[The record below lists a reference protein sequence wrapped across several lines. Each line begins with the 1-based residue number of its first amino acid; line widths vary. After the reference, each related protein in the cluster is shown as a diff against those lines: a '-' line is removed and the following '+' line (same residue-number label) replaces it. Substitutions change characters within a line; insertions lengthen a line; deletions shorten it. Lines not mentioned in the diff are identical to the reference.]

1 MTSAA
6 VAFTF
11 YVDLNPNSD
20 CPDGYSF
27 CMTRPQDGYCCPSDM
42 VLRGVTS
49 SGYTSSKVVAGFVVQ
64 DGAGN
69 QATLFNADGSARSN
83 KGFTTEEIQI
93 INNASMETG
102 TASNIGLGRKEYD
115 NTGSITYIVLG
126 DGDEIT
132 ETGQQPRSP
141 SCERVHMN
149 LYTCNTYTYNSNG
162 GGTTCTGKQKIG
174 EIYYKKDAGYF
185 TNPNYSSSSRL
196 KDENMTS
203 GTTLSVPT
211 RSGYTF
217 RGYFTSVWTDAV
229 GGSSSLTDSSSYI
242 NNLNPYRTIGN
253 AYIPWKEN
261 LVNGNTSGN
270 ELFLR
275 APNWVVSGPGVSC
288 PSAGYQIDLYAG
300 WAENCEDSAYC
311 KMTITGK
318 NGKDMNH
325 MVMATNNTSITGQW
339 LPGAVEYERVQTCKT
354 GTPIGTEYV
363 TKKYGSQS
371 LTFALGTSGLGCED
385 KGGNGAGASQ
395 ITINY
400 YDASGNKKGYT
411 SCNIGETVT
420 LNGATTLTDVTA
432 FKFKGAASGGTTFN
446 RGETYSC
453 NVTRVFTQYTTSGDN
468 YIVNLEPATTGGN
481 GGGSDGKINV
491 TINLG
496 GGEID
501 GEGSVSGKYDEGA
514 SVSVEKL
521 GEITRGDGAIA
532 TGLKGAGES
541 SSDARNTVTVSDKGG
556 GSAEYE
562 VVWSCPDGMV
572 MNPQGVCVDPDG
584 DYIDRGG
591 NSVPPSQLT
600 CWRDENGDGIHD
612 TNYCY
617 WHVNITF
624 HGKPAGSSLNVTDP
638 NEGKTLDCYGG
649 QGCHTT
655 STDRFCASYLAAPA
669 APNTCA
675 TMHMPTAT
683 GYKFRGYYRTPL
695 PTDIITQTSTTNGGA
710 YNNFFPKST
719 ATNATTMSITGHA
732 IVVMSD
738 TPVATNASINIDVY
752 GGWARACDTSDPNA
766 ICDLKQGIWWNTHDN
781 LGKGDVRYDTGCAD
795 GYVLRSGGGTYK
807 PICETE
813 KGGDGNLAYVFKD
826 QWGNT
831 VSCNGPA
838 ANCTLG
844 DTFSLTNTYA
854 VQQACGSN
862 YKLKYLI
869 TTGESGDWWKPGK
882 SGMSC
887 STNLLGSGNPRTI
900 IGTVCNN
907 FCTIG
912 QHYDD
917 LHGTC
922 VGLANQG
929 DTPNSLGVTMPR
941 ITNYQGTS
949 YWVVNGS
956 DMVQDLWGTCA
967 NNSCTADCPT
977 LQCDDGYGLVVDSTG
992 PHCVVKTGGGDA
1004 PSYTCP
1010 SLSELGI
1017 NLPGVT
1023 VKVTKSGADACTYT
1037 LSCSGDH
1044 MTLVGNSS
1052 VTCYGS
1058 NGTHGCTNA
1067 WVSSQIGSSQCK
1079 FQCPSPAG
1087 SAAHTSVSRAHT
1099 YGEGTSGKK
1108 CDYKVVCST
1117 DCPASN
1123 GWQMTYDGILFGFG
1137 GYATSGDDWTPVTVS
1152 CEGNDCYNNM
1162 PGTNMI
1168 NPNMN
1173 GVMFSKFACLQRPSF
1188 TKCPAV
1194 RWLNMTNLANVT
1206 IGNPALSGTTCSYDM
1221 GCSSGTL
1228 TGSGS
1233 DPLTCTGDAC
1243 TVKAINNRLTTTNY
1257 SCSASSFTCPTSG
1270 WNMPT
1275 GVGFNAPTQSGQ
1287 TCTYKAKCT
1296 NGGTLTGGNGTIT
1309 CTGTSGCTMAY
1320 LTAQFGAYSCPT
1332 GSTAQCPTTGW
1343 NMQTGV
1349 GFNGPSLLGSTC
1361 TYTPK
1366 CTNGGTLYNGDA
1378 VSNGATITCT
1388 LGGTGSAACTTDNLG
1403 TMFRPY
1409 YCPVSVTCPSVGTFG
1424 NLANGT
1430 IAAPTKPNVSTC
1442 RYQLSCNTN
1451 YTLNG
1456 YNPIECS
1463 GDTCNTNYLSSQ
1475 LQQRS
1480 CQSNSISCP
1489 SKPTITNG
1497 TVTTNH
1503 TSTQCKYTLDCNDGY
1518 AEIGTPL
1525 TYTCTSSQCT
1535 QQNVN
1540 SWASELRCQIQCPTN
1555 GLSSWSNHGSVNYSV
1570 TSDNSCKYEFGCD
1583 SGYSLSPSSPTA
1595 VTCTGTSGSNGCTSS
1610 WLTSKLASYS
1620 CQQNFTCP
1628 SKADVSGMLPDHM
1641 LISEPTL
1648 LSGNKCKYTLSCQ
1661 SGGYTLNPSSPNT
1674 VTCTGSQC
1682 TDGGVAALVE
1692 GTYTCNFT
1700 CPEVSSLPQP
1710 NNATLTFIR
1719 QDGNSCDYR
1728 QTCDFGYKL
1737 SNGNSVALPE
1747 CSGSECFSNN
1757 YAYFTNFYNQ
1767 HQCAVAC
1774 PNASEFH
1781 SNLMVGI
1788 TNMNITNTV
1797 NCKYAVQ
1804 CESSDYALFYNGVAL
1819 QSTPVTKSCDR
1830 TDDEC
1835 EYYLF
1840 NDYTCKPRCPDVIQ
1854 SNYYPVTATNISS
1867 QSNATYCA
1875 YDLSCND
1882 YHLSVVE
1889 QPQPM
1894 MVPRTGSTTNI
1905 ENTGKNMLSAYTC
1918 AE

>member
-1 MTSAA
+1 
-6 VAFTF
+6 
-11 YVDLNPNSD
+11 
-20 CPDGYSF
+20 
-27 CMTRPQDGYCCPSDM
+27 M
-42 VLRGVTS
+42 VT
-49 SGYTSSKVVAGFVVQ
+49 
-64 DGAGN
+64 
-69 QATLFNADGSARSN
+69 
-83 KGFTTEEIQI
+83 I

-115 NTGSITYIVLG
+115 NTGNITYIVLG

-162 GGTTCTGKQKIG
+162 GGTTCTGKQKVG

-300 WAENCEDSAYC
+300 WAENCEDSSYC

-371 LTFALGTSGLGCED
+371 LTFALGTAGLGCED

-420 LNGATTLTDVTA
+420 LNGATTLTNVTA

-481 GGGSDGKINV
+481 GGDSDGKINV

-501 GEGSVSGKYDEGA
+501 GEGSVSGKFAEGETL
-514 SVSVEKL
+514 SVEDL
-521 GEITRGDGAIA
+521 GGITRGDGAIV

-541 SSDARNTVTVSDKGG
+541 SSGARDTVTVSDKGG

-617 WHVNITF
+617 WLVNITF
-624 HGKPAGSSLNVTDP
+624 HGKPAGSNLNVTDP
-638 NEGKTLDCYGG
+638 NEGKILNCHGG

-655 STDRFCASYLAAPA
+655 NTDRFCASYLAAPA

-738 TPVATNASINIDVY
+738 TPVAANASINIDVY
-752 GGWARACDTSDPNA
+752 AGWARACDTSDPNA

-781 LGKGDVRYDTGCAD
+781 LSKGDVRYDTGCAD

-838 ANCTLG
+838 ASCTLG

-912 QHYDD
+912 QHYDN

-1023 VKVTKSGADACTYT
+1023 VNVTKSGADACTYT

-1058 NGTHGCTNA
+1058 NGTHGCTYA
-1067 WVSSQIGSSQCK
+1067 WLSSQIGSSQCQ

-1087 SAAHTSVSRAHT
+1087 SAAHTSVSRAHA

-1108 CDYKVVCST
+1108 CDYKVVCNT

-1137 GYATSGDDWTPVTVS
+1137 GYATSGDDWTPVIVS

-1162 PGTNMI
+1162 PGYTNMI

-1173 GVMFSKFACLQRPSF
+1173 GVMLSKFACLQRPSF

-1309 CTGTSGCTMAY
+1309 CT
-1320 LTAQFGAYSCPT
+1320 
-1332 GSTAQCPTTGW
+1332 
-1343 NMQTGV
+1343 
-1349 GFNGPSLLGSTC
+1349 
-1361 TYTPK
+1361 
-1366 CTNGGTLYNGDA
+1366 
-1378 VSNGATITCT
+1378 
-1388 LGGTGSAACTTDNLG
+1388 LGGTGSTACTTDNLG

-1409 YCPVSVTCPSVGTFG
+1409 FCPIPVTCPSVGTFG
-1424 NLANGT
+1424 NLANGR
-1430 IAAPTKPNVSTC
+1430 IEEPTKPNVS
-1442 RYQLSCNTN
+1442 L
-1451 YTLNG
+1451 
-1456 YNPIECS
+1456 
-1463 GDTCNTNYLSSQ
+1463 
-1475 LQQRS
+1475 
-1480 CQSNSISCP
+1480 
-1489 SKPTITNG
+1489 
-1497 TVTTNH
+1497 
-1503 TSTQCKYTLDCNDGY
+1503 
-1518 AEIGTPL
+1518 
-1525 TYTCTSSQCT
+1525 
-1535 QQNVN
+1535 
-1540 SWASELRCQIQCPTN
+1540 
-1555 GLSSWSNHGSVNYSV
+1555 
-1570 TSDNSCKYEFGCD
+1570 
-1583 SGYSLSPSSPTA
+1583 
-1595 VTCTGTSGSNGCTSS
+1595 
-1610 WLTSKLASYS
+1610 
-1620 CQQNFTCP
+1620 
-1628 SKADVSGMLPDHM
+1628 
-1641 LISEPTL
+1641 
-1648 LSGNKCKYTLSCQ
+1648 
-1661 SGGYTLNPSSPNT
+1661 
-1674 VTCTGSQC
+1674 
-1682 TDGGVAALVE
+1682 
-1692 GTYTCNFT
+1692 
-1700 CPEVSSLPQP
+1700 
-1710 NNATLTFIR
+1710 
-1719 QDGNSCDYR
+1719 
-1728 QTCDFGYKL
+1728 
-1737 SNGNSVALPE
+1737 
-1747 CSGSECFSNN
+1747 
-1757 YAYFTNFYNQ
+1757 
-1767 HQCAVAC
+1767 
-1774 PNASEFH
+1774 
-1781 SNLMVGI
+1781 
-1788 TNMNITNTV
+1788 
-1797 NCKYAVQ
+1797 
-1804 CESSDYALFYNGVAL
+1804 
-1819 QSTPVTKSCDR
+1819 
-1830 TDDEC
+1830 
-1835 EYYLF
+1835 
-1840 NDYTCKPRCPDVIQ
+1840 
-1854 SNYYPVTATNISS
+1854 
-1867 QSNATYCA
+1867 
-1875 YDLSCND
+1875 
-1882 YHLSVVE
+1882 
-1889 QPQPM
+1889 
-1894 MVPRTGSTTNI
+1894 
-1905 ENTGKNMLSAYTC
+1905 
-1918 AE
+1918 